1 MQTNVKLSP
10 NSLTSPTQ
18 PPPSSHPTLSQLSL
32 LEFQKKFVPL
42 PTMKK
47 THFIGQN
54 SSLHVPFSIVSLIF
68 QSFTMGQV
76 TSLYGKTMG
85 KIGSIVFSTSGG
97 KTIAREYN
105 PHVAN
110 PNTMAQINQRARM
123 KLMSQLSASL
133 SPVIAMRKEG
143 LTSARNKFVQKNF
156 GASYASEGVA
166 QISYENVQ
174 LTSGNSALPQIK
186 WVSLRDSDI
195 PTITAFFSDEPSA
208 NISRVVWCLFRK
220 TDEGKLELVTSIITS
235 QRGESGSGTYFT
247 VSFPNIPLTENTGV
261 LEYDYVIYA
270 YGMSDTSER
279 ATARYGNLN
288 VQSATDIARL
298 IATRTI
304 SFEDYQFTQTRGTSA
319 NRGDSQSTDVPA
331 GSARVYV
338 TALGEGGTVSGGGV
352 FEVGTQVTVTA
363 TPAAQ
368 YAFRAW
374 VKNGSSQVVSTSAT
388 YTFTLNEQTDLIA
401 QFDFVGNE
409 TL

>member
-1 MQTNVKLSP
+1 MS
-10 NSLTSPTQ
+10 NSNT
-18 PPPSSHPTLSQLSL
+18 
-32 LEFQKKFVPL
+32 
-42 PTMKK
+42 
-47 THFIGQN
+47 I
-54 SSLHVPFSIVSLIF
+54 SI
-68 QSFTMGQV
+68 MGKV
-76 TSLYGKTMG
+76 TSLYGKTTG

-97 KTIAREYN
+97 ETIAREYN

-110 PNTMAQINQRARM
+110 PNTQAQINQRARM

-133 SPVIAMRKEG
+133 ANVIVMRKEG
-143 LTSARNKFVQKNF
+143 LTSARNKFVKRNF
-156 GASYASEGVA
+156 ESSYASDGIA

-186 WVSLRDSDI
+186 WETQRDTDI
-195 PTITAFFSDEPSA
+195 PSLQAYFTDEPSA

-220 TDEGKLELVTSIITS
+220 TDEGKLEFVTSIITS
-235 QRGESGSGTYFT
+235 QRGASGSGKFFS
-247 VSFPNIPLTENTGV
+247 VNFPNIPLNEDTGY

-319 NRGDSQSTDVPA
+319 NRGDGQSTDVPA

-338 TALGEGGTVSGGGV
+338 TALGDGGTVSGGGI
-352 FEVGTQVTVTA
+352 FEIGTQVTVVA
-363 TPAAQ
+363 TPGAS
-368 YAFRAW
+368 YEFRGW
-374 VKNGSSQVVSTSAT
+374 VKNGTSQIVSTSAS
-388 YTFTLNEQTDLIA
+388 YTFTLNEQTDLLA
-401 QFDFVGNE
+401 TFNFVGNE
-409 TL
+409 SL

>member
-1 MQTNVKLSP
+1 
-10 NSLTSPTQ
+10 
-18 PPPSSHPTLSQLSL
+18 
-32 LEFQKKFVPL
+32 
-42 PTMKK
+42 
-47 THFIGQN
+47 
-54 SSLHVPFSIVSLIF
+54 
-68 QSFTMGQV
+68 MGQV

-110 PNTMAQINQRARM
+110 PNTMAQVNQRARM

-143 LTSARNKFVQKNF
+143 LSSARNKFVQKNF
-156 GASYASEGVA
+156 GVSYASEGVA

-174 LTSGNSALPQIK
+174 ITSGNAGLPQVK
-186 WVSLRDSDI
+186 WVADVDDGHDLY
-195 PTITAFFSDEPSA
+195 AFFSDEPST
-208 NISRVVWCLFRK
+208 NIARVVYCLFRK
-220 TDEGKLELVTSIITS
+220 TDEGKLEFVTSKITS
-235 QRGESGSGTYFT
+235 QRNAPVTNRYFQ
-247 VSFPNIPLTENTGV
+247 VRFENISIITGGATPV
-261 LEYDYVIYA
+261 LGANYVIYA

-279 ATARYGNLN
+279 ASAQYGNLN
-288 VQSATDIARL
+288 VQNATDIARL
-298 IATRTI
+298 VATRTI
-304 SFEDYQFTQTRGTSA
+304 SFSDYQFTQTRGASA
-319 NRGDSQSTDVPA
+319 NSGEGKATDVPV
-331 GSARVYV
+331 GSARVFV

-352 FEVGTQVTVTA
+352 FEVGTQVTVKA

-374 VKNGSSQVVSTSAT
+374 VKNGTSQVVSTSAS

>member
-1 MQTNVKLSP
+1 MLTNVKLYP
-10 NSLTSPTQ
+10 DSLTSLTQ
-18 PPPSSHPTLSQLSL
+18 PLPTSNTTLGQLSL

-47 THFIGQN
+47 THFIGQY
-54 SSLHVPFSIVSLIF
+54 SSLHVPSSIVSLIF

-133 SPVIAMRKEG
+133 SPVIAMRKDG

-156 GASYASEGVA
+156 GASYASEGIA
-166 QISYENVQ
+166 QVSYENVQ

-186 WVSLRDSDI
+186 WETSNDTDI
-195 PTITAFFSDEPSA
+195 PSLNAFLSNEPSA
-208 NISRVVWCLFRK
+208 SISRVVWCLFKK
-220 TDEGKLELVTSIITS
+220 TDEGKLELVTSIIAS
-235 QRGESGSGTYFT
+235 VRNPNKSGSYFM
-247 VSFPNIPLTENTGV
+247 VSFPNIPLNGDTSA

-319 NRGDSQSTDVPA
+319 NRGNRESTDVPA
-331 GSARVYV
+331 GSARVFV

-352 FEVGTQVTVTA
+352 FKIGTSVTVTA

-368 YAFRAW
+368 YAFKAW

>member
-1 MQTNVKLSP
+1 MQTNVKLSL
-10 NSLTSPTQ
+10 NSLTSRTQ
-18 PPPSSHPTLSQLSL
+18 PLPTSNPTLTQLSL
-32 LEFQKKFVPL
+32 LEFQKKFVTL
-42 PTMKK
+42 PTMQKVD
-47 THFIGQN
+47 FIAHRIP
-54 SSLHVPFSIVSLIF
+54 LHVPSSIVSLIF

-133 SPVIAMRKEG
+133 SPVIAMRKDG

-186 WVSLRDSDI
+186 WVSLRDSDVQALV
-195 PTITAFFSDEPSA
+195 AFFSDEPSA

-220 TDEGKLELVTSIITS
+220 TDEGKLELVSSIISS
-235 QRGESGSGTYFT
+235 QRGSSDGGGYFT
-247 VSFPNIPLTENTGV
+247 VSFTNIPLKENTGV

-319 NRGDSQSTDVPA
+319 NRGDAASTDVPA

-352 FEVGTQVTVTA
+352 FQIGTQVTVTA

-388 YTFTLNEQTDLIA
+388 YTFTLNAQTDLVA